1 MLLVAHILYTWYVI
15 LYGVYITVLYSPST
29 VCCVRLKIADILL
42 QASCMSY
49 MLRWWLYQNQGKQT
63 SVTSP
68 TV

>member
-1 MLLVAHILYTWYVI
+1 MLLVAHTCIPVMYV
-15 LYGVYITVLYSPST
+15 LYGVYIIVLYSPST

-49 MLRWWLYQNQGKQT
+49 MLRWWLYQNQEKQT